1 MGIRNSFNSS
11 MILLMGST
19 AHNYKLWELGVEE
32 GEGCSSKNR
41 NSMSD
46 RWSCNITVLHMLW
59 GIRMLHCSNKIW
71 QRHNITL
78 YYTRLGR
85 HNQSFYIQLWL
96 DHNTLNHHSMQELEE
111 EVEVECKQKEGNNSQ
126 TYSSTISKLS
136 NIVLN
141 HSL

>member
-19 AHNYKLWELGVEE
+19 AHNYKLWEQEVVEVE
-32 GEGCSSKNR
+32 GYNSKNR
-41 NSMSD
+41 NSTAD

-59 GIRMLHCSNKIW
+59 DIRMLHCSNKIC
-71 QRHNITL
+71 QRYNTGL

-85 HNQSFYIQLWL
+85 HNQSFYNQLWQ